1 MKNRK
6 LRMTIV
12 APVGRSNAR
21 ERNIPEITDITPHTE
36 AITIVILKPLA
47 TWRAVTG
54 GRIRRDEMSI
64 MPTTRMAR
72 TTVIDVNN
80 TRIPLIVFVF
90 IPLTFADSSSNV
102 IDRSSW

>member
-12 APVGRSNAR
+12 APVGRSRLGKKIFKNNRYNAAR
-21 ERNIPEITDITPHTE
+21 GNNNNCHFE
-36 AITIVILKPLA
+36 AFRHLEGCY
-47 TWRAVTG
+47 G
-54 GRIRRDEMSI
+54 GRISRDDMSI
-64 MPTTRMAR
+64 IPTTRMAR